1 MYIRGSNTIV
11 FHFFLIGCSVWL
23 PSQCSCLAGRHGTG
37 SGERPSRVVALWPS
51 VRQHDPCP
59 VILVRAL
66 EEGQSNGFT
75 SGIESP
81 ALTTDVAIKCPT
93 GNSYT
98 TGNDCTVI
106 RTDTEFK
113 YVACAVRI

>member
-1 MYIRGSNTIV
+1 MFVRGSLIQGV
-11 FHFFLIGCSVWL
+11 FDFFLIGSSVWL

-51 VRQHDPCP
+51 VPQRDPCP

-75 SGIESP
+75 SGIEST
-81 ALTTDVAIKCPT
+81 ALTTDVAIKCL
-93 GNSYT
+93 
-98 TGNDCTVI
+98 
-106 RTDTEFK
+106 RK
-113 YVACAVRI
+113 